1 MSAGRKV
8 ILTESVIVVD
18 SLGTDL
24 LPKGT
29 RGEVQEENE
38 QTLTLIV
45 GKNTYP
51 DIPVASTAEISED
64 DQAA

>member
-8 ILTESVIVVD
+8 VLIESIVVVD

-24 LPKGT
+24 LLKGT

-38 QTLTLIV
+38 QTLTLVV
-45 GKNTYP
+45 GKNTYT
-51 DIPVASTAEISED
+51 DIPVASTAEIAED

>member
-8 ILTESVIVVD
+8 FLTESVVVVD
-18 SLGTDL
+18 SLGTEL

-29 RGEVQEENE
+29 RGEVLEENE
-38 QTLTLIV
+38 QTLTLAV
-45 GKNTYP
+45 GKNTYT
-51 DIPVASTAEISED
+51 DIPVASTEEISED

>member
-24 LPKGT
+24 LLKGT
-29 RGEVQEENE
+29 RGEVQEENG
-38 QTLTLIV
+38 QTLTLVV
-45 GKNTYP
+45 GEDTYP
-51 DIPVASTAEISED
+51 DIPVASTSEVTED